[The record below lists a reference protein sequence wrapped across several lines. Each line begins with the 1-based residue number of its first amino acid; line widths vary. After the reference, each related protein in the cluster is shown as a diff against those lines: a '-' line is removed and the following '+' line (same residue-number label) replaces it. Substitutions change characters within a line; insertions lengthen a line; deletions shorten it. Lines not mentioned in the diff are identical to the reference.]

1 MDLIVTVL
9 LAWLILSF
17 LSKFAYHY
25 KEVEDELREEGVIK
39 LVMLQIQVEQHKGLW
54 YGWHID
60 DEDRETFV
68 AQGES
73 YSEAVTNCKRQ
84 VESKNPDYKILF
96 KFTVKPDEQPA
107 LQN

>member
-1 MDLIVTVL
+1 MDLLVTVL

-17 LSKFAYHY
+17 LNNFVNNY
-25 KEVEDELREEGVIK
+25 KEIAEERAERDTIK
-39 LVMLQIQVEQHKGLW
+39 LVLLQIQVEQHKGLW

-68 AQGES
+68 AQGNS
-73 YSEAVTNCKRQ
+73 YSEAVANCKKHI
-84 VESKNPDYKILF
+84 ETKNPDYRVLF
-96 KFTVKPDEQPA
+96 KFTVKRDEQPA